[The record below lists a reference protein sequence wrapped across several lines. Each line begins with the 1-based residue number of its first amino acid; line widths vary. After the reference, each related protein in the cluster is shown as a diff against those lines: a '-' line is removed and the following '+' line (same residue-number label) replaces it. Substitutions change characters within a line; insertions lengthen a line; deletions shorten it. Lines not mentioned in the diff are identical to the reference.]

1 MKPNY
6 IGSICTKFNK
16 YEILIFFWCQSKIE
30 GIVGGDKVMGNWMET
45 WVGGKVGECWRDME
59 KGTRSAWLL
68 LIPEA
73 GHRRAHLNIMEFC
86 YIQVPFLK

>member
-1 MKPNY
+1 
-6 IGSICTKFNK
+6 
-16 YEILIFFWCQSKIE
+16 
-30 GIVGGDKVMGNWMET
+30 MGNWMET

-68 LIPEA
+68 LMPEA

-86 YIQVPFLK
+86 YIQVPFLKQFGITRNFNPTFVVIYQVGDFGRGT